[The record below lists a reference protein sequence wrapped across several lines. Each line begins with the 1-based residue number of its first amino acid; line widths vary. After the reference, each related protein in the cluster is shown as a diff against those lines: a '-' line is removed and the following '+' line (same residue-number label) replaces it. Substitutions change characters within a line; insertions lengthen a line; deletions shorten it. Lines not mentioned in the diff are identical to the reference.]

1 MEKRDRRVDIKDKY
15 VQNNHRKILYDIY
28 IKYNHRKFVHP
39 DPIEFLYNYKNL
51 RDREVVALI
60 ASALAYGRVTQILK
74 SVSSILKIME
84 PSPFLFLK
92 NISRGA
98 IYLKFSTFKHRFT
111 TGKEVSEM
119 LYGIKLVIER
129 YGSLYKCFMSG
140 FNNNDNT
147 ILPALTTFINE
158 LTLFYDR
165 RQNSLLPSPKKG
177 SACKRLNLFLRWMV
191 RHDEVDPGGWDE
203 VPASKLL
210 IPLDTHMH
218 RISLLLKLTERK
230 QADRKTALEITYAF
244 RKIIPEDPVRY
255 DFALTRLGIRK
266 ELDLNTFLK
275 NQKISFTPI
284 DSEN

>member
-1 MEKRDRRVDIKDKY
+1 MEKRDRRVDVKDKY

-28 IKYNHRKFVHP
+28 IKYNHREFVHP
-39 DPIEFLYNYKNL
+39 DPIEFLYNYKSL

-84 PSPFLFLK
+84 PSPFLFLN
-92 NISRGA
+92 NISRRA

-147 ILPALTTFINE
+147 ILPALTPFINE

-203 VPASKLL
+203 VPASKLV

-266 ELDLNTFLK
+266 ENFKDIFK
-275 NQKISFTPI
+275 NLQP
-284 DSEN
+284 